1 MKIQIRNGA
10 WETNSSSMHSL
21 LIIKKRQT
29 MTQKEIREEYY
40 LDEDWNKDRSKILQ
54 LGWDRDEYGRGF
66 NVLTSFRD
74 KLSYALASMCGTCYS
89 LKSYIRGG
97 DTFYEVFE
105 PLLKKLVGVD
115 KVEMYWDSENFH
127 VYSDSV
133 TDDLEQDYTTYEEV
147 PYEDLIRNENWNKEG
162 HEDEDY
168 YEEIC
173 RSGRKQEEIWLEV
186 PKFGSIDHQSVGLFQ
201 RFLEKYNITLEEY
214 LIRKDIIVIIDGDE
228 YYIFGTMVE
237 SGIINTDEI
246 EVQYPKNCP
255 YDTELF
261 MEKHPEM
268 FDGNGKFDENGD
280 WIDEDTDSE

>member
-1 MKIQIRNGA
+1 MKMQIRTGMF
-10 WETNSSSMHSL
+10 ETNSSSAHSL
-21 LIIKKRQT
+21 LIMKNRQT

-168 YEEIC
+168 YEEFC
-173 RSGRKQEEIWLEV
+173 KSGRKQEEIWLEV

-228 YYIFGTMVE
+228 YYLFNTMADAGIVDKNAIQIKYPETGTYE
-237 SGIINTDEI
+237 REAYK
-246 EVQYPKNCP
+246 EA
-255 YDTELF
+255 
-261 MEKHPEM
+261 HPEE
-268 FDGNGKFDENGD
+268 FDENGD
-280 WIDEDTDSE
+280 WIDIDEDTDSE

>member
-1 MKIQIRNGA
+1 MKCQIRLRS
-10 WETNSSSMHSL
+10 WETNSSSAHSL
-21 LIIKKRQT
+21 LIMKNHQM
-29 MTQKEIREEYY
+29 MTQKEIRDEYY
-40 LDEDWNKDRSKILQ
+40 LDEDWHKDNVLRLDSYDNEFGRS
-54 LGWDRDEYGRGF
+54 F

-74 KLSYALASMCGTCYS
+74 KLSYALASMCGSCYS

-97 DTFYEVFE
+97 DTFHEVFE

-115 KVEMYWDSENFH
+115 KVELHWDSENFH

-147 PYEDLIRNENWNKEG
+147 PYEDLIHNENWNKEG

-214 LIRKDIIVIIDGDE
+214 LIRKDIVVIIDGDE
-228 YYIFGTMVE
+228 RCIFNTMLG
-237 SGIINTDEI
+237 SGIINKDAI
-246 EVQYPKNCP
+246 EVKYPKDGS
-255 YDTELF
+255 YDWELYK
-261 MEKHPEM
+261 EKHPEE
-268 FDGNGKFDENGD
+268 FDENGD
-280 WIDEDTDSE
+280 WIDEDADSE

>member
-21 LIIKKRQT
+21 LIMKKRQT

-54 LGWDRDEYGRGF
+54 LDRDCEEYGRGF
-66 NVLTSFRD
+66 DVLTSFRD
-74 KLSYALASMCGTCYS
+74 KLSYALASMCGSCYS

-115 KVEMYWDSENFH
+115 EVKLYWDSENFH

-147 PYEDLIRNENWNKEG
+147 PYEDLIHNENWNKEG

-201 RFLEKYNITLEEY
+201 RFLEKYNITLEDY

-228 YYIFGTMVE
+228 YYLFDTMVNA
-237 SGIINTDEI
+237 GIVDKDAI
-246 EVQYPKNCP
+246 EVKYPKNEP
-255 YDTELF
+255 YDSELF
-261 MEKHPEM
+261 KEEHPEM
-268 FDGNGKFDENGD
+268 FDENGD
-280 WIDEDTDSE
+280 WINEDTDSE

>member
-1 MKIQIRNGA
+1 MKCQIRLRS
-10 WETNSSSMHSL
+10 WETNSSSAHSL
-21 LIIKKRQT
+21 LIMKKRQT
-29 MTQKEIREEYY
+29 MTQKEIRDEYY
-40 LDEDWNKDRSKILQ
+40 LDEDWNKDRSNILR
-54 LGWDRDEYGRGF
+54 LDRDCEEYGRGF

-74 KLSYALASMCGTCYS
+74 KLSYALASMCGSCYS

-105 PLLKKLVGVD
+105 PLLKELVGVD
-115 KVEMYWDSENFH
+115 KVELYWDSENFH

-147 PYEDLIRNENWNKEG
+147 PYEDLIHNENWNKEG

-186 PKFGSIDHQSVGLFQ
+186 LKFGSIDHQSVGLFQ

-228 YYIFGTMVE
+228 YYLFDTMTDAGIVDKNAIQIKYPETGTYE
-237 SGIINTDEI
+237 GEAYKET
-246 EVQYPKNCP
+246 
-255 YDTELF
+255 
-261 MEKHPEM
+261 HPEE
-268 FDGNGKFDENGD
+268 FDENGD